1 MTLAIV
7 GKEPLDELKLGW
19 QRVGYDGDDGW
30 LDEFLAASQQGL
42 VLMTLDDVD
51 VGFFGLPIL
60 KI

>member
-1 MTLAIV
+1 M
-7 GKEPLDELKLGW
+7 
-19 QRVGYDGDDGW
+19 GYDGW